1 MRCLSS
7 RMTPKCHL
15 WVHNQPCE
23 EFWFCSNRF
32 VYVLIFFLQ
41 ISIIHTLTSQQLFWR
56 WGWDLLDIWEGRM
69 GLVYGH
75 PTHLPNPN
83 PPAVHCGVGQF
94 HTFLATASAS
104 DCLVHN
110 FTITMHLKDF
120 WKFSLTE
127 MMFLHS
133 AGYLSLFQSKIIFYL
148 FLPLLSQTLQEEL
161 RLMGVLWGFQ
171 VATKSQLIEL
181 RVPSY

>member
-1 MRCLSS
+1 M
-7 RMTPKCHL
+7 RMTPKVHL
-15 WVHNQPCE
+15 GVNNQQP
-23 EFWFCSNRF
+23 W
-32 VYVLIFFLQ
+32 VLILFKSVCLPPHLLFAN
-41 ISIIHTLTSQQLFWR
+41 IYHTHFDFPTT
-56 WGWDLLDIWEGRM
+56 LLKM
-69 GLVYGH
+69 GLRFFVQLYSCRQPSNQGGKNGIG
-75 PTHLPNPN
+75 LWWPNPN

-94 HTFLATASAS
+94 HTILATASAS
-104 DCLVHN
+104 DCLVHS
-110 FTITMHLKDF
+110 FTMHLKDF

-148 FLPLLSQTLQEEL
+148 FRPLLSQTLQEEL
-161 RLMGVLWGFQ
+161 RLMRVLWGFQ